1 MKTTLVS
8 VFTALLVTVLP
19 AVDTSKPFDLTT
31 KTGEK
36 FKNCRIT
43 KVTPDGISL
52 MHDGGVAKV
61 GFEMLDDAWKNLFHY
76 DPAKAREFAEAEAV
90 RQKDAEVKR
99 AAMSR
104 ERERLEEQQLAAIAA
119 AERRRLEAEAK
130 SVEALKA
137 ANAPITPSASLPG
150 DATPALSQPVMQTEA
165 VVPTVTPVGDP
176 YTPTK
181 IRSSTHVWPDSYS
194 GHGYA
199 PYSYGYGYYQPVY
212 SYPGYVTPRPPCVQ
226 ATPYPGT
233 GVSGTI
239 RSGGFS
245 IRVGR

>member
-1 MKTTLVS
+1 MLVS
-8 VFTALLVTVLP
+8 VFTALLVGVLP
-19 AVDTSKPFDLTT
+19 ALDTSKPFDLTT

-43 KVTPDGISL
+43 KVTPDGLSL

-61 GFEMLDDAWKNLFHY
+61 GFEMLDDAWKKLFNY
-76 DPAKAREFAEAEAV
+76 DPAKAREFAATEAA
-90 RQKDAEVKR
+90 RQKEDAAKR
-99 AAMSR
+99 AEQNR
-104 ERERLEEQQLAAIAA
+104 ERERLEEQQLAALAA

-130 SVEALKA
+130 TVEALKA

-150 DATPALSQPVMQTEA
+150 DATPALSQPVVQTES

-181 IRSSTHVWPDSYS
+181 IRSSTQIWPDNYY

-199 PYSYGYGYYQPVY
+199 PYGYGYGYGYYQPVY
-212 SYPGYVTPRPPCVQ
+212 SYPGYLAPRPPCVH
-226 ATPYPGT
+226 AVPHYHP

-239 RSGGFS
+239 SRGGFS